1 MWGAIAGAATGL
13 ASGVIG
19 AINAGKAQRKADKLL
34 TDESNRVDNQFNNE
48 YYANAL
54 DRSRNQSL
62 LNNVR
67 QLTDRNRKS
76 ADNTAAVTG
85 ATQEAKLASK
95 AAASNVISN
104 AAGQI
109 SASNDNYKTNVLAR
123 YNNLKSSLVNRQVA
137 GQNAKAQGWSNLM
150 GSGLSTVGAALPSFA
165 GTPKKV

>member
-1 MWGAIAGAATGL
+1 MWGAIAGAAAGL
-13 ASGVIG
+13 AGGVAG
-19 AINAGKAQRKADKLL
+19 AINAGKAQKKADKLL
-34 TDESNRVDNQFNNE
+34 TNESSRVDNQFNNE

-85 ATQEAKLASK
+85 ATQEAKIANK
-95 AAASNVISN
+95 QAAGNVISN

-123 YNNLKSSLVNRQVA
+123 YNNLKSNLVNRQVA
-137 GQNAKAQGWSNLM
+137 AQTAKSQGWSNLM
-150 GSGLSTVGAALPSFA
+150 GGGLSTVGAALPSFA